1 MPAKEDRDRFHLIV
15 DELSMGIL
23 IVGKKGII
31 FANKKLH
38 KMSTV
43 SGSLLGKTISD
54 ALFTALPGEVEALE
68 KKVKAYLSKKSSRTK
83 TFVVQWND
91 RKSSP
96 RFFDVSLQMVNFQ
109 GQTAVQLV
117 FTDTTLLRISEGE
130 LREQCETFQRYLDIA
145 GAAIV
150 VLDMFGKITFTNR
163 KATEMLGY
171 SEAEFAGLD
180 WFETIIPP
188 RVRLEMRSVFRTIVA
203 GDVETIEY
211 YNNPVLTKRGV
222 ERIVSWRDTAL
233 SDKDG
238 NIIGVLSSGVDI
250 TESQRAASELKAA
263 VETSMLYLDLM
274 GHDIRN
280 QLQAITMSADLL
292 KDMAQ
297 GPDGGRLLEYVIS
310 AADVCDALIDKVHA
324 TEHLLSVP
332 LGDVSLKETLEQTL
346 DLFRRK
352 HHKVEV
358 MVDYGGLDP
367 VIRADPYLENL
378 LRELLENAVKH
389 NPKEEKQ
396 VWICIGQSDDG
407 FKIAIS
413 DNGPGM
419 SEKMKLSLFD
429 LEKRLGGV
437 GAQQVKHIVDKYRGH
452 ILVVDRIED
461 DPKQGVEIRIWLP
474 SSKH

>member
-1 MPAKEDRDRFHLIV
+1 
-15 DELSMGIL
+15 
-23 IVGKKGII
+23 
-31 FANKKLH
+31 
-38 KMSTV
+38 V
-43 SGSLLGKTISD
+43 SGNLLGKKIGD
-54 ALFTALPGEVEALE
+54 ALHTALPGEVEALE
-68 KKVKAYLSKKSSRTK
+68 KKVNAHLSKKSTRTQ
-83 TFVVQWND
+83 TVVFQWNN
-91 RKSSP
+91 RKGRP
-96 RFFDVSLQMVNFQ
+96 RNFDVFLQRIDFQ

-117 FTDTTLLRISEGE
+117 FNDTTLLRSSESRLGE
-130 LREQCETFQRYLDIA
+130 LCETLQHYLDIA
-145 GAAIV
+145 GASIV
-150 VLDMFGKITFTNR
+150 VLDTFGKVTFANR

-171 SEAEFAGLD
+171 SGAEFMGLD

-188 RVRLEMRSVFRTIVA
+188 RIRLDMRSVFQSIIA

-222 ERIVSWRDTAL
+222 ERIVAWRDTAL
-233 SDKDG
+233 LNKDG
-238 NIIGVLSSGVDI
+238 NLIGVLSSGVDI

-292 KDMAQ
+292 KDVVQ
-297 GPDGGRLLEYVIS
+297 NPESERLLQYVIS

-332 LGDVSLKETLEQTL
+332 LSDVSLKEILKQTS

-352 HHKVEV
+352 HGKVKLIV
-358 MVDYGGLDP
+358 SYGGLDP
-367 VIRADPYLENL
+367 VVRADSYLENL

-389 NPKEEKQ
+389 NPKKEKQ
-396 VWICIGQSDDG
+396 VWVSIGQRDDG
-407 FKIAIS
+407 FEIAVS

-452 ILVVDRIED
+452 IVVVDRVEGK
-461 DPKQGVEIRIWLP
+461 PKQGVEIRVWLP

>member
-1 MPAKEDRDRFHLIV
+1 MPAKKNRDQFHLVV
-15 DELSMGIL
+15 DKLPTGIL

-31 FANKKLH
+31 YANNKFH
-38 KMSTV
+38 KISAMSRD
-43 SGSLLGKTISD
+43 LLGKTISD
-54 ALFTALPGEVEALE
+54 ALHAAFPSEIEALE
-68 KKVKAYLSKKSSRTK
+68 KKVNALLSKKSTRMK
-83 TFVVQWND
+83 TFVLQWND
-91 RKSSP
+91 SRGRP
-96 RFFDVSLQMVNFQ
+96 RFFDVSLQIVDFQ

-117 FTDTTLLRISEGE
+117 FNDTTLFRISEGE
-130 LREQCETFQRYLDIA
+130 LKEQCEMLQRYLDIA

-150 VLDMFGKITFTNR
+150 VLDTLGKVTFTNH

-171 SEAEFAGLD
+171 SETEFMGAD
-180 WFETIIPP
+180 WFERIVPP
-188 RVRLEMRSVFRTIVA
+188 RIRLEMRSVFQTIVD
-203 GDVETIEY
+203 GEVETIEY

-222 ERIVSWRDTAL
+222 ERIVAWRDTAL

-250 TESQRAASELKAA
+250 TGSQRAAAELKAA

-297 GPDGGRLLEYVIS
+297 GSESERLLEYVIS

-346 DLFRRK
+346 DLFCRK
-352 HHKVEV
+352 HHKVKV
-358 MVDYGGLDP
+358 TVDYGGLDP
-367 VIRADPYLENL
+367 VVRADPYLENL
-378 LRELLENAVKH
+378 VRELLENAVKH
-389 NPKEEKQ
+389 NPKKEKR
-396 VWICIGQSDDG
+396 VWVSLAQRDDG
-407 FKIAIS
+407 FEIVFS
-413 DNGPGM
+413 DNGLGM
-419 SEKMKLSLFD
+419 SKKMKLSLFD

-452 ILVVDRIED
+452 IVVVDRVED
-461 DPKQGVEIRIWLP
+461 EPKQGVEIRVWLP

>member
-1 MPAKEDRDRFHLIV
+1 MPTEKDRDPFHLII
-15 DELSMGIL
+15 DKLPIGIL
-23 IVGKKGII
+23 MVGKKGII
-31 FANKKLH
+31 CANKKFH
-38 KMSTV
+38 KISAV
-43 SGSLLGKTISD
+43 SGDLLGLTISD
-54 ALFTALPGEVEALE
+54 ALLGALPGEVEALE
-68 KKVKAYLSKKSSRTK
+68 KKVNAHLSKKSTRTQ
-83 TFVVQWND
+83 TVVLQWND
-91 RKSSP
+91 HKSRP
-96 RFFDVSLQMVNFQ
+96 RFFDVFLQKTDFK

-117 FTDTTLLRISEGE
+117 FDDTTLLRISESE
-130 LREQCETFQRYLDIA
+130 LREQHETLQRYLDIA

-150 VLDMFGKITFTNR
+150 VLDKFGKVTFTNR

-171 SEAEFAGLD
+171 SESEFMGLD

-188 RVRLEMRSVFRTIVA
+188 RVRPEMWSVFQTIIA
-203 GDVETIEY
+203 GEVETIEY

-222 ERIVSWRDTAL
+222 ERIVSWRDTFL

-238 NIIGVLSSGVDI
+238 NVIGVLSSGIDI

-297 GPDGGRLLEYVIS
+297 SPDGERLLEYVIS
-310 AADVCDALIDKVHA
+310 AADACDALIDKVHA
-324 TEHLLSVP
+324 TENLLSVP

-352 HHKVEV
+352 HGKVKV

-367 VIRADPYLENL
+367 IIRADPYLENL
-378 LRELLENAVKH
+378 LRELLENAIKH
-389 NPKEEKQ
+389 NPKEKKR
-396 VWICIGQSDDG
+396 VWICIGQRDDG

-452 ILVVDRIED
+452 IVVVDRVED
-461 DPKQGVEIRIWLP
+461 EPKQGVEIRVWLP
-474 SSKH
+474 SSRH

>member
-1 MPAKEDRDRFHLIV
+1 MPVKEEKDQFRFIV
-15 DELSMGIL
+15 DKLSMGIL

-31 FANKKLH
+31 YANRKFN
-38 KMSTV
+38 KMSGV

-54 ALFTALPGEVEALE
+54 ALLTALPGEVEALE
-68 KKVKAYLSKKSSRTK
+68 KNVNAHLSKKSTRTK
-83 TFVVQWND
+83 TFVLQWND
-91 RKSSP
+91 RKGRP
-96 RFFDVSLQMVNFQ
+96 RFFDVSLQMVDFQ
-109 GQTAVQLV
+109 EQTAVQLV
-117 FTDTTLLRISEGE
+117 FNDTTLLRSSEGK
-130 LREQCETFQRYLDIA
+130 LKEQCETLQRYLDIA

-150 VLDMFGKITFTNR
+150 VLDTFGKVTFTNR
-163 KATEMLGY
+163 KATEMLGF
-171 SEAEFAGLD
+171 SETEFMGMD
-180 WFETIIPP
+180 WFERIVPP
-188 RVRLEMRSVFRTIVA
+188 RIKLEMKGVFQTIVA
-203 GDVETIEY
+203 GEVETIEY

-222 ERIVSWRDTAL
+222 ERVVAWRDTAL
-233 SDKDG
+233 SNKDG
-238 NIIGVLSSGVDI
+238 CIIGVLSSGGDI
-250 TESQRAASELKAA
+250 TESQWAAAELKAA

-297 GPDGGRLLEYVIS
+297 GSEGERLLEYVIS

-352 HHKVEV
+352 HHKVKV
-358 MVDYGGLDP
+358 TVDYGGLDP
-367 VIRADPYLENL
+367 VVRADPYLENL

-389 NPKEEKQ
+389 NPNKEKQ
-396 VWICIGQSDDG
+396 VWVCFRQRDDG
-407 FKIAIS
+407 FEIAVS
-413 DNGPGM
+413 DNGLGM
-419 SEKMKLSLFD
+419 SNKMKLSLFD

-452 ILVVDRIED
+452 IVVVDRVENE
-461 DPKQGVEIRIWLP
+461 PKQGVEIRVWLP

>member
-1 MPAKEDRDRFHLIV
+1 MPAKEERDRFRLIV
-15 DELSMGIL
+15 DKLSMGIL

-31 FANKKLH
+31 YANRKFN
-38 KMSTV
+38 KMSGV

-54 ALFTALPGEVEALE
+54 ALLTALPGEVEALE
-68 KKVKAYLSKKSSRTK
+68 KNVNAHLSKKSTRTK
-83 TFVVQWND
+83 TFVLQWND
-91 RKSSP
+91 RKGRP
-96 RFFDVSLQMVNFQ
+96 RFFDVSLQMVDFQ
-109 GQTAVQLV
+109 EQTAVQLV
-117 FTDTTLLRISEGE
+117 FNDTTLLRSSEGK
-130 LREQCETFQRYLDIA
+130 LKEQCETLQRYLDIA

-150 VLDMFGKITFTNR
+150 VLDTFGKVTFTNR
-163 KATEMLGY
+163 KATEMLGF
-171 SEAEFAGLD
+171 SETEFMGMD
-180 WFETIIPP
+180 WFERIVPP
-188 RVRLEMRSVFRTIVA
+188 RIKLEMKGVFQTIVA
-203 GDVETIEY
+203 GEVETIEY

-222 ERIVSWRDTAL
+222 ERVVAWRDTAL
-233 SDKDG
+233 SNKDG
-238 NIIGVLSSGVDI
+238 CIIGVLSSGVDI
-250 TESQRAASELKAA
+250 TESQRAAAELKAA

-297 GPDGGRLLEYVIS
+297 GSEGERLLEYVIS

-332 LGDVSLKETLEQTL
+332 LGDVSLKETLEQIL

-352 HHKVEV
+352 HHKVKV
-358 MVDYGGLDP
+358 TVDYGGLDP
-367 VIRADPYLENL
+367 VVRADPYLENL

-389 NPKEEKQ
+389 NPNKEKQ
-396 VWICIGQSDDG
+396 VWVCFGQRDDG
-407 FKIAIS
+407 FEIAVS
-413 DNGPGM
+413 DNGLGM
-419 SEKMKLSLFD
+419 SNKMKLSLFD

-452 ILVVDRIED
+452 IVVVDRVENE
-461 DPKQGVEIRIWLP
+461 PKQGVEIRVWLP

>member
-1 MPAKEDRDRFHLIV
+1 MPAKKNRDEFHLIV
-15 DELSMGIL
+15 DKLPMGI
-23 IVGKKGII
+23 V
-31 FANKKLH
+31 
-38 KMSTV
+38 
-43 SGSLLGKTISD
+43 LLGKKEIIYANKNFHKISAVSGNLLGRTIGD
-54 ALFTALPGEVEALE
+54 VLLGALPREIEALE
-68 KKVKAYLSKKSSRTK
+68 KKVNIRLSKKSTRTK
-83 TFVVQWND
+83 AVVLQWND
-91 RKSSP
+91 RKGRP
-96 RFFDVSLQMVNFQ
+96 RFFDVSRQTMDFQ
-109 GQTAVQLV
+109 GQTAVQLI
-117 FTDTTLLRISEGE
+117 FNDTTLLRRSEGK
-130 LREQCETFQRYLDIA
+130 LKEQCETLQHYLDIA

-150 VLDMFGKITFTNR
+150 VLDTFGKVAFTNH
-163 KATEMLGY
+163 KAIEMLEY
-171 SEAEFAGLD
+171 SEAEFMSLD
-180 WFETIIPP
+180 WFETIVPP
-188 RVRLEMRSVFRTIVA
+188 QTRLEMRSIFQSIVA
-203 GDVETIEY
+203 GEVETIEY

-222 ERIVSWRDTAL
+222 ERIVAWRDTAL

-297 GPDGGRLLEYVIS
+297 GPEGERLLEYVIG

-346 DLFRRK
+346 DSFRRK
-352 HHKVEV
+352 HRKVKV
-358 MVDYGGLDP
+358 TVDYSGLDP
-367 VIRADPYLENL
+367 VVRADPYLETL
-378 LRELLENAVKH
+378 LSELLENAVKH

-396 VWICIGQSDDG
+396 VWVCIGQRDDG
-407 FKIAIS
+407 FEIAIS

-452 ILVVDRIED
+452 IVVVDRVED
-461 DPKQGVEIRIWLP
+461 EPKQGVEIRVWLP

>member
-1 MPAKEDRDRFHLIV
+1 MPAKNDRDRFHLIV
-15 DELSMGIL
+15 DNLSVGIL

-31 FANKKLH
+31 YANKKFQ
-38 KMSTV
+38 KISSV

-54 ALFTALPGEVEALE
+54 ALLAALPGEVEDLE
-68 KKVKAYLSKKSSRTK
+68 KKVNAHLSKKSRRTK
-83 TFVVQWND
+83 TFVLQWND
-91 RKSSP
+91 RKGSP
-96 RFFDVSLQMVNFQ
+96 RFFDVSLQSMDFQ
-109 GQTAVQLV
+109 MQTAVQLV
-117 FTDTTLLRISEGE
+117 FNDTTLLRSSEGE
-130 LREQCETFQRYLDIA
+130 LKKQCETLQRYLDIA

-150 VLDMFGKITFTNR
+150 VLDTFGKVTFTNR

-171 SEAEFAGLD
+171 SETEFVGLD
-180 WFETIIPP
+180 WFERIVPSRI
-188 RVRLEMRSVFRTIVA
+188 RLEMRSVFQTIVA
-203 GDVETIEY
+203 GEVETIEY

-222 ERIVSWRDTAL
+222 ERVVAWRDTAL
-233 SDKDG
+233 SDTDG

-250 TESQRAASELKAA
+250 TESQRAASELKSA

-332 LGDVSLKETLEQTL
+332 LGDVSLKEALEQTL

-352 HHKVEV
+352 HPKVKV
-358 MVDYGGLDP
+358 TVDYGGLDP
-367 VIRADPYLENL
+367 VVRADPYLENL

-389 NPKEEKQ
+389 NPKEKKH
-396 VWICIGQSDDG
+396 VWVCIGQRDDG

-452 ILVVDRIED
+452 ILVVDRVED
-461 DPKQGVEIRIWLP
+461 EPQQGVEIRVWLP

>member
-1 MPAKEDRDRFHLIV
+1 MPAKRNKDQSHLIV
-15 DELSMGIL
+15 DKLPIGIL
-23 IVGKKGII
+23 ILDENGIVY
-31 FANKKLH
+31 ANQKFH
-38 KMSTV
+38 KISAV
-43 SGSLLGKTISD
+43 SGNLLGKKIGD
-54 ALFTALPGEVEALE
+54 ALRTALPGEVEALE
-68 KKVKAYLSKKSSRTK
+68 KKVNAHLSKKSTRTQA
-83 TFVVQWND
+83 VVFQWNN
-91 RKSSP
+91 RKGQP
-96 RFFDVSLQMVNFQ
+96 RNFDVFLQRIGFQ

-117 FTDTTLLRISEGE
+117 FNDTTLLRNSEGR
-130 LREQCETFQRYLDIA
+130 LRELCETLQHYLDIA
-145 GAAIV
+145 GASIV
-150 VLDMFGKITFTNR
+150 VLDTFGKVTFANR
-163 KATEMLGY
+163 KATEMFGY
-171 SEAEFAGLD
+171 SGAEFMGLD

-188 RVRLEMRSVFRTIVA
+188 RIRLDMRSVFQSIIA

-222 ERIVSWRDTAL
+222 ERIVAWRDTAL
-233 SDKDG
+233 SNIDG
-238 NIIGVLSSGVDI
+238 NLIGVLSSGVDI

-292 KDMAQ
+292 KDVVQ
-297 GPDGGRLLEYVIS
+297 SPESERLLQYVIS

-332 LGDVSLKETLEQTL
+332 LSDVSLKEILKQTS

-352 HHKVEV
+352 HGKVKLIV
-358 MVDYGGLDP
+358 SYGGLDP
-367 VIRADPYLENL
+367 VVRADSYLENL

-389 NPKEEKQ
+389 NPKKEKQ
-396 VWICIGQSDDG
+396 VWVSIGQRDDG
-407 FKIAIS
+407 FEIAVS

-452 ILVVDRIED
+452 IAVVDRIEGE
-461 DPKQGVEIRIWLP
+461 PKQGVEIRVWLP

>member
-1 MPAKEDRDRFHLIV
+1 MPAKKDRDQFHSIV
-15 DELSMGIL
+15 DKLPMGIL
-23 IVGKKGII
+23 ILGKKGII
-31 FANKKLH
+31 YANKKFL
-38 KMSTV
+38 KISAV
-43 SGSLLGKTISD
+43 SGNLLNKTISD
-54 ALFTALPGEVEALE
+54 ALPAVLPGEVEALE
-68 KKVKAYLSKKSSRTK
+68 TKVNAHLSKKPARTQ
-83 TFVVQWND
+83 TVVLQWNNG
-91 RKSSP
+91 KGHSIS
-96 RFFDVSLQMVNFQ
+96 FDVFLQTIDFQ
-109 GQTAVQLV
+109 GQPAVQLV
-117 FTDTTLLRISEGE
+117 FNDTSLLRSSAGE
-130 LREQCETFQRYLDIA
+130 LRVQCETLQHYLDIA

-150 VLDMFGKITFTNR
+150 VLDTFGKVTFTNR
-163 KATEMLGY
+163 KAIEMLGY
-171 SEAEFAGLD
+171 SGSEFMGLD
-180 WFETIIPP
+180 WFETVVPP
-188 RVRLEMRSVFRTIVA
+188 RTRFEMRSVFQSIVV

-222 ERIVSWRDTAL
+222 ERIVAWRDTVL
-233 SDKDG
+233 SNKDG

-292 KDMAQ
+292 RDMAL
-297 GPDGGRLLEYVIS
+297 GSEGGRLLEYVIS
-310 AADVCDALIDKVHA
+310 AADACDALIDKVHA

-332 LGDVSLKETLEQTL
+332 LGDVPLKEALKKTLAM
-346 DLFRRK
+346 FRKK
-352 HHKVEV
+352 HHKVKV
-358 MVDYGGLDP
+358 KVNYGGLDP

-389 NPKEEKQ
+389 NPKEAKQ
-396 VWICIGQSDDG
+396 VWVSLGQRDDG
-407 FKIAIS
+407 FEIAIS

-452 ILVVDRIED
+452 IIVVDRVEGE
-461 DPKQGVEIRIWLP
+461 PKQGAEIRVWLP
-474 SSKH
+474 GSKH

>member
-1 MPAKEDRDRFHLIV
+1 MPAKKNRDQFHLIV
-15 DELSMGIL
+15 DKLSMGIL
-23 IVGKKGII
+23 IVSKKGII
-31 FANKKLH
+31 YANMKFH
-38 KMSTV
+38 KISAV
-43 SGSLLGKTISD
+43 SGNLLGRTISD
-54 ALFTALPGEVEALE
+54 ALYTALPGEVEALE
-68 KKVKAYLSKKSSRTK
+68 KKVNAYLSKKSTRTK
-83 TFVVQWND
+83 TVVFQWND
-91 RKSSP
+91 RKD
-96 RFFDVSLQMVNFQ
+96 RARYFDVTLQTMDFQ
-109 GQTAVQLV
+109 GQMAVQLA
-117 FTDTTLLRISEGE
+117 FNDTTLLRGSEGK
-130 LREQCETFQRYLDIA
+130 LREQYETLQHYLDIA

-150 VLDMFGKITFTNR
+150 VLDIFGKVTFTNR

-171 SEAEFAGLD
+171 SSAEFMGLD
-180 WFETIIPP
+180 WFETIMPP
-188 RVRLEMRSVFRTIVA
+188 RIRPDMWSVFQSIVA
-203 GDVETIEY
+203 GEVETIEY
-211 YNNPVLTKRGV
+211 YNNPVLTKRGM
-222 ERIVSWRDTAL
+222 ERIVAWRDTAL
-233 SDKDG
+233 FDKDG

-292 KDMAQ
+292 KDIAQ
-297 GPDGGRLLEYVIS
+297 NPESERLLDYVIS

-352 HHKVEV
+352 HDKVKV
-358 MVDYGGLDP
+358 TVDYGGLDP
-367 VIRADPYLENL
+367 VVRADPYLENL
-378 LRELLENAVKH
+378 LRELLENAAKH

-396 VWICIGQSDDG
+396 VWICIEQRDNG
-407 FKIAIS
+407 FVIAVS
-413 DNGPGM
+413 DNGPGL
-419 SEKMKLSLFD
+419 SEKMRLSLFD

-452 ILVVDRIED
+452 IIVVDRVEGE
-461 DPKQGVEIRIWLP
+461 PKEGVEVRVWLP

>member
-1 MPAKEDRDRFHLIV
+1 MPAEKKRDPFYLIF
-15 DELSMGIL
+15 DKSPIGIL
-23 IVGKKGII
+23 IVDKKGII
-31 FANKKLH
+31 YANKKFH
-38 KMSTV
+38 RMSAV
-43 SGSLLGKTISD
+43 SGSLLGKTIGE
-54 ALFTALPGEVEALE
+54 ALLAALPSEVETLR
-68 KKVKAYLSKKSSRTK
+68 KKVNAQLSKKSTQ
-83 TFVVQWND
+83 TQTVMLQWND
-91 RKSSP
+91 RKNRP
-96 RFFDVSLQMVNFQ
+96 RFFDVFLQKIEFKE
-109 GQTAVQLV
+109 QTTVQLI
-117 FTDTTLLRISEGE
+117 FNNTTLLKISENE
-130 LREQCETFQRYLDIA
+130 LRAQHETLQRYLDIA

-150 VLDMFGKITFTNR
+150 VLDKVGKVTYANR

-171 SEAEFAGLD
+171 SGAEFMGLD
-180 WFETIIPP
+180 WFDTIMPQ
-188 RVRLEMRSVFRTIVA
+188 RLRLEMRSVFRTIIA
-203 GDVETIEY
+203 GEVETIEY

-233 SDKDG
+233 SDEDG

-250 TESQRAASELKAA
+250 TESQRAASELKSA

-292 KDMAQ
+292 KDMAL
-297 GPDGGRLLEYVIS
+297 GPDGGRLLEYVIN

-332 LGDVSLKETLEQTL
+332 LGDISLKVTLEQTL

-352 HHKVEV
+352 HHKVKV
-358 MVDYGGLDP
+358 TVDYGGFDL
-367 VIRADPYLENL
+367 VVRADSYLENL

-389 NPKEEKQ
+389 NPKEKKQ
-396 VWICIGQSDDG
+396 VWISIGQSDDG

-452 ILVVDRIED
+452 IVVVDRVED
-461 DPKQGVEIRIWLP
+461 EPKEGVEIQVWLP
-474 SSKH
+474 SARH

>member
-1 MPAKEDRDRFHLIV
+1 MPAEKNRNEFHLIV
-15 DELSMGIL
+15 DKLPMGIL
-23 IVGKKGII
+23 ILGKKGII
-31 FANKKLH
+31 YANKKFH
-38 KMSTV
+38 KISAV
-43 SGSLLGKTISD
+43 SGGLLGSTIGD
-54 ALFTALPGEVEALE
+54 ALLAAPLGEVESLE
-68 KKVKAYLSKKSSRTK
+68 KKVNTHLSKKSTRTK
-83 TFVVQWND
+83 AVVLQWND
-91 RKSSP
+91 RKGRP
-96 RFFDVSLQMVNFQ
+96 RFFDVFLQTIDFQ

-117 FTDTTLLRISEGE
+117 FNDTTLLRSSERKLSE
-130 LREQCETFQRYLDIA
+130 QRETLQHYLDIA

-150 VLDMFGKITFTNR
+150 VLDTFGKVTFANR
-163 KATEMLGY
+163 KATEMLEY
-171 SEAEFAGLD
+171 SESEFMGLD
-180 WFETIIPP
+180 WFETIMPP
-188 RVRLEMRSVFRTIVA
+188 RIRLDMRSVFQSVVA
-203 GDVETIEY
+203 GEVETIEY

-222 ERIVSWRDTAL
+222 ERIVAWRDTAL

-292 KDMAQ
+292 KDTAQ
-297 GPDGGRLLEYVIS
+297 SPEGGRLLEYVIS

-352 HHKVEV
+352 HRKVKV
-358 MVDYGGLDP
+358 TVDYSGLDP
-367 VIRADPYLENL
+367 VVRADSYLENL
-378 LRELLENAVKH
+378 LREILENAVKH

-396 VWICIGQSDDG
+396 VWVCIGQRDDG
-407 FKIAIS
+407 FEIAVS

-437 GAQQVKHIVDKYRGH
+437 GAQQIKHIVDKYRGH
-452 ILVVDRIED
+452 IAVVDRIEGE
-461 DPKQGVEIRIWLP
+461 PKQGVEIRVWLP

>member
-1 MPAKEDRDRFHLIV
+1 MPAEKNRNQFHLIV
-15 DELSMGIL
+15 DKLPMGIL
-23 IVGKKGII
+23 IVGNNGII
-31 FANKKLH
+31 YANKKFN
-38 KMSTV
+38 KISAV
-43 SGSLLGKTISD
+43 SGNLLGRTIGD
-54 ALFTALPGEVEALE
+54 ALLAALPGEVESLE
-68 KKVKAYLSKKSSRTK
+68 KKVKAHLSKKSKRMQT
-83 TFVVQWND
+83 VVLQWND
-91 RKSSP
+91 RKSRP
-96 RFFDVSLQMVNFQ
+96 RFFDVFLQPMDFK

-117 FTDTTLLRISEGE
+117 FNDTTLLRSSEGE
-130 LREQCETFQRYLDIA
+130 LREQRETLQRYLDIA

-150 VLDMFGKITFTNR
+150 VLDKFGKITFTNR
-163 KATEMLGY
+163 KATEMFGY
-171 SEAEFAGLD
+171 SREEFAGLD

-188 RVRLEMRSVFRTIVA
+188 RVRLEMRGVFQTIVA

-233 SDKDG
+233 SDNDG

-250 TESQRAASELKAA
+250 TESQRAASELKSA

-297 GPDGGRLLEYVIS
+297 GTDGGRLLEYVIS
-310 AADVCDALIDKVHA
+310 AADACDALIDKVHA

-332 LGDVSLKETLEQTL
+332 LGDVSLKEILEQIL

-352 HHKVEV
+352 HHKVKV

-389 NPKEEKQ
+389 NPKEKKK
-396 VWICIGQSDDG
+396 VWIRIGQSDDG

-452 ILVVDRIED
+452 IFVVDRVENE
-461 DPKQGVEIRIWLP
+461 PTQGVEIRVWLP

>member
-1 MPAKEDRDRFHLIV
+1 MPAKRNRDQFHLVV
-15 DELSMGIL
+15 DKLPTGIL

-31 FANKKLH
+31 YANNKFH
-38 KMSTV
+38 KISTV
-43 SGSLLGKTISD
+43 SGPLLGKTISD
-54 ALFTALPGEVEALE
+54 ALLAALPGEVEALE
-68 KKVKAYLSKKSSRTK
+68 KKVNAHLSKKSTRTK
-83 TFVVQWND
+83 TFVLQWND
-91 RKSSP
+91 RKDRL
-96 RFFDVSLQMVNFQ
+96 RFFDVSLQMVDFE

-117 FTDTTLLRISEGE
+117 FNDTTLLRSSEGE
-130 LREQCETFQRYLDIA
+130 LKEQCERLQRYLDIA

-150 VLDMFGKITFTNR
+150 VLDAFGKVTFTNR

-171 SEAEFAGLD
+171 QETEFMGMD
-180 WFETIIPP
+180 WFERIVPP
-188 RVRLEMRSVFRTIVA
+188 RIRLEMRSVFQTIVA
-203 GDVETIEY
+203 GEVETIEY

-222 ERIVSWRDTAL
+222 ERVVAWRDTAL

-250 TESQRAASELKAA
+250 TESQRAAAELKAA

-292 KDMAQ
+292 SNIAQ
-297 GPDGGRLLEYVIS
+297 DPEGARLLEYVIS
-310 AADVCDALIDKVHA
+310 AANVCDALIDKVHA

-352 HHKVEV
+352 HHKVKV
-358 MVDYGGLDP
+358 TVDYGGLDP
-367 VIRADPYLENL
+367 VIRADPYFENL
-378 LRELLENAVKH
+378 VRELLENAVKH
-389 NPKEEKQ
+389 NPNKKKQ
-396 VWICIGQSDDG
+396 VWVSLSRRDDG
-407 FKIAIS
+407 FEIAVS

-419 SEKMKLSLFD
+419 SKKMKLSLFD
-429 LEKRLGGV
+429 LGKRLGGV

-452 ILVVDRIED
+452 IIVVDRIEGK
-461 DPKQGVEIRIWLP
+461 PKQGVEIRVWLP